1 MLAVTSTLPVRA
13 RVLGRPEPPFDR
25 LFDPLAADA
34 VKGGPL
40 AEDLGPPWSD
50 EKALLARAS
59 KRAPLHAGLAE
70 ALRAYHV
77 RLGAS
82 PRSLAAIDRL
92 AAGESTCAIAG
103 QQPAPLGGPLFGL
116 HKVAATVGLARRA
129 ALRTHIPCEPVFWN
143 HVEDSDF
150 DEIRSATVGDRTL
163 ALHDLALPI
172 APHPEGGLVG
182 SYPIGPLIELVGN
195 ARAHWAGLPG
205 ENATQALLDASL
217 ARARDLGEA
226 HAALLLALFAD
237 VGLVVVDPRLP
248 EFRRAARAL
257 IERYLSRAEP
267 LAAAAR
273 QAGARLEARL
283 GRRPLADAAL
293 ESFVFAIED
302 GRRHKITPAEIA
314 ALDSNVPLS
323 PSVALRPV
331 VQDAVLPTV
340 AMACGPG
347 EIAYLAQLREVFEG
361 LDVVPACPVPRFGAT
376 WLPPA
381 AVDLLERTSADP
393 WHVVAATDQVLR
405 RHAEG
410 SVPPAMRDSLRGIHD
425 ELERRLAAFSNES
438 RMLDA
443 SLPQLVE
450 SARSKIDYQLGRLM
464 EGLVGK
470 VRHRME
476 REHPEWPKLRYYLLP
491 GDKLQERR
499 IASLEPVAYR
509 GPQVVTEL
517 CDLAEMHAE
526 SLERGE
532 HAHFLLEL

>member
-1 MLAVTSTLPVRA
+1 MLAVTAALSVRA
-13 RVLGRPEPPFDR
+13 RVLAGPEPPFDR
-25 LFDPLAADA
+25 LLDPLAADWLA
-34 VKGGPL
+34 GGPL
-40 AEDLGPPWSD
+40 SERLGPPWSD
-50 EKALLARAS
+50 DGELLRRTR
-59 KRAPLHAGLAE
+59 KRAALPGPLAV
-70 ALRAYHV
+70 ALRDYHV

-82 PRSLAAIDRL
+82 AHSLAAIDRL

-129 ALRTHIPCEPVFWN
+129 ARRTRIPCEPVFWN

-150 DEIRSATVGDRTL
+150 DEIRSATLGDTTL
-163 ALHDLALPI
+163 SLHDVALPA

-182 SYPIGPLIELVGN
+182 AYPIEPLRQLVD
-195 ARAHWAGLPG
+195 AALAHWAGLPG
-205 ENATQALLDASL
+205 FDATRAMVRASL
-217 ARARDLGEA
+217 SQARDLGEA

-248 EFRRAARAL
+248 EFRRAARPV
-257 IERYLSRAEP
+257 IERYLQRAQTLGDAARRAGDR
-267 LAAAAR
+267 LAAAI
-273 QAGARLEARL
+273 

-293 ESFVFAIED
+293 DSFVFAIED
-302 GRRHKITPAEIA
+302 GRRRKITSAEIGGLSA
-314 ALDSNVPLS
+314 AVPLS

-347 EIAYLAQLREVFEG
+347 ELAYLAQLREVFEG
-361 LDVVPACPVPRFGAT
+361 LDVVAACPVPRLGAT
-376 WLPPA
+376 WLPA
-381 AVDLLERTSADP
+381 AASDLLDRTAADP
-393 WHVVAATDQVLR
+393 WLVVAATDQVLR
-405 RHAEG
+405 RHAEA
-410 SVPPAMRDSLRGIHD
+410 SVPAAMREALDRLD
-425 ELERRLAAFSNES
+425 QETKRRLAAFSDEA
-438 RMLDA
+438 RTLDA

-470 VRHRME
+470 VRHRLE

-499 IASLEPVAYR
+499 LASLEPVAYR
-509 GPQVVTEL
+509 GPRVVAEL
-517 CDLAEMHAE
+517 CDLAEAHAE
-526 SLERGE
+526 SLEHGE
-532 HAHFLLEL
+532 HPHFLLEL